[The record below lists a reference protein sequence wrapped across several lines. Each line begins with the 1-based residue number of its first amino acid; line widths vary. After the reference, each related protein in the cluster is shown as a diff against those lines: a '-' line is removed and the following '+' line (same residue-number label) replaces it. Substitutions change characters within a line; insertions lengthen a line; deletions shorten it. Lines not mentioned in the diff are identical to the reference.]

1 MLPKNYGDMND
12 DTLKQLRKSLEEVY
26 LSKKA
31 LGVTVSIKWAKIQ
44 YVTLNLD
51 ITLEETA
58 SKAMTRSVITDT
70 LFANYNLDTRKIGEP
85 MYLSRILSDVLD
97 IEGVLDVTGYL
108 DDNKAKIIPT
118 EPGTVTALQNINTIM
133 NGGVV

>member
-1 MLPKNYGDMND
+1 M
-12 DTLKQLRKSLEEVY
+12 
-26 LSKKA
+26 
-31 LGVTVSIKWAKIQ
+31 
-44 YVTLNLD
+44 NLD

-118 EPGTVTALQNINTIM
+118 EPGTVTALQTINTIM